1 MTSFFEELWARS
13 VPKLRK
19 LKRGKPYRYCTGIDL
34 LIQIAKVSV
43 TCLFCHCT
51 LATAYS
57 CKIFPQTWTAPCTT
71 PYQHSLPHPGQQP
84 GQHLALNSM
93 LDTVS
98 TLDRTTWLAWQ
109 EGLPLDAPW
118 PVQASVPLY
127 HLTEIWSTNIDTQNI
142 STTINGWLEG
152 HHVSKTIKDCAWVP
166 AKFHLIHSGKN
177 ALLRVVPTI
186 TNILSYRTCLP
197 WFWHININKYIY
209 IFWDSF
215 WHIFLAGKRSRGQL
229 CKNLVTEAP
238 LPPPPG
244 WGPALP
250 TQIWSS
256 QLKSRSAHWDLEL
269 AVLSGIS
276 SDILSA
282 ISVWHIFWHS
292 FWHSISHIFWHSF

>member
-98 TLDRTTWLAWQ
+98 PWT
-109 EGLPLDAPW
+109 EPPGLL
-118 PVQASVPLY
+118 
-127 HLTEIWSTNIDTQNI
+127 
-142 STTINGWLEG
+142 G
-152 HHVSKTIKDCAWVP
+152 KKDCHWMP
-166 AKFHLIHSGKN
+166 PGPFKQG
-177 ALLRVVPTI
+177 PT
-186 TNILSYRTCLP
+186 LSSDRNL
-197 WFWHININKYIY
+197 INKHRHPKYINNNQ
-209 IFWDSF
+209 WM
-215 WHIFLAGKRSRGQL
+215 A
-229 CKNLVTEAP
+229 
-238 LPPPPG
+238 
-244 WGPALP
+244 WGTPC
-250 TQIWSS
+250 
-256 QLKSRSAHWDLEL
+256 
-269 AVLSGIS
+269 
-276 SDILSA
+276 
-282 ISVWHIFWHS
+282 F
-292 FWHSISHIFWHSF
+292 